1 MTTREGD
8 IARLASWI
16 TKAITAPQPDGSP
29 ARVFKLSHLVEG
41 SEKQK
46 VVYET
51 FYREGVSPES
61 MATDI
66 FEHGQGDA
74 NVAGGIQRYSVRAY
88 YGQKTLEP
96 RGGRYGLKFRAEP
109 EEDTEEGEEGLD
121 GAVTERTLLAQSY
134 RHQEATTKALVMSVA
149 QTTESF
155 AGLFDRLASRL
166 DRSEERSFLMLE
178 RLQESLDRRVE
189 RELSVRR
196 EIRSE
201 ERWDQA
207 IEMVKRYAPIYLA
220 DQWGRGGSPV
230 TALEMLAD
238 NLNENELQGIFNSLS
253 PERQGLFLKIIQ
265 ERAEQRKA
273 LEERQKKLETEAEKI
288 TPALAA
294 IPPGGGDS

>member
-1 MTTREGD
+1 MGRESE

-16 TKAITAPQPDGSP
+16 TKAITAPQADGAP
-29 ARVFKLSHLVEG
+29 CRAFKLAHLVEG

-51 FYREGVSPES
+51 FYREGISPEG

-66 FEHGQGDA
+66 HDHGQGDS
-74 NVAGGIQRYSVRAY
+74 NVAGGVQRYSVRAY

-109 EEDTEEGEEGLD
+109 DEDADEGEEGLD

-155 AGLFDRLASRL
+155 AGLFDRLAMRL
-166 DRSEERSFLMLE
+166 DRAEERSFTMLE
-178 RLQESLDRRVE
+178 RLQEAMDRRVE
-189 RELSVRR
+189 RELAVRK
-196 EIRSE
+196 EIRAD
-201 ERWDQA
+201 ERWDQI
-207 IEMVKRYAPIYLA
+207 IEMGRRYVPIYLA
-220 DQWGRGGSPV
+220 DKWQRGGSPV

-238 NLNENELQGIFNSLS
+238 TLTEDELQGVFNSLA
-253 PERQGLFLKIIQ
+253 PEKQGLFLKIIQ
-265 ERAEQRKA
+265 ERAEQKKA
-273 LEERQKKLETEAEKI
+273 LEDREKALDKTAAEMAPSIASLTGPKGEA
-288 TPALAA
+288 
-294 IPPGGGDS
+294 